1 MTHYCAIPPV
11 DMAVG
16 HVGRGY
22 GMGWNRLHTRADQL
36 HGGQDFMVGPGTPIH
51 APVAGRVVLVSH
63 EDGPGYNHAMTGYGN
78 SVVLQHDFALPI
90 PTTPLPGQS
99 RPPTRGLPS
108 PFWTS
113 YNHMRDA
120 PLVRVGQTVRA
131 GDLLGYVGNTN
142 NGSFP
147 GMPPHLHVEV
157 RKRAFPS
164 SYDNDT
170 IDPNLFWAS
179 LGIDLVGSHQEA
191 QRRVG
196 GTLMIRSAGPSDC
209 GPGVAS
215 DLHGWLGQPTG
226 GQASAGEQYVSPVS
240 IESKY
245 APGSMPAT
253 VPDVDPP
260 DYKAVQPSSGPSPVL
275 IVGGIV
281 AAVGG
286 AVLLSKK
293 RKRG

>member
-1 MTHYCAIPPV
+1 
-11 DMAVG
+11 MAVG

-51 APVAGRVVLVSH
+51 APLPGRVVLVSH
-63 EDGPGYNHAMTGYGN
+63 ESGPGYNQAMTGYGN
-78 SVVLQHDFALPI
+78 AVVLQHDFALPV

-99 RPPTRGLPS
+99 RPPARGLPT

-120 PLVRVGQTVRA
+120 PVVRVGQQVRA

-170 IDPNLFWAS
+170 IDPNLLWAS
-179 LGIDLVGSHQEA
+179 LGIDLTGSHQEA
-191 QRRVG
+191 GRRVG
-196 GTLMIRSAGPSDC
+196 GTLLVRQGGPSDC

-215 DLHGWLGQPTG
+215 DLHGWLGEPVPAG
-226 GQASAGEQYVSPVS
+226 GQASAGQQYVSPTTLS
-240 IESKY
+240 SKY
-245 APGSMPAT
+245 NAGTTPAT
-253 VPDVDPP
+253 IPDVDPP
-260 DYKAVQPSSGPSPVL
+260 DYSSIARSGVSPAVVVAGVVIGVGAAAISS
-275 IVGGIV
+275 
-281 AAVGG
+281 
-286 AVLLSKK
+286 
-293 RKRG
+293 RRNRRR